1 MTVEN
6 WRPVVGCEMVYE
18 VSDLYRIRRVVAAHG
33 SVAGRIL
40 KPYRDRKGYLAIK
53 LRVNGRKQTF
63 KVHHLVLLAFVGPR
77 PEGMEC
83 RHLDGNKTNNRP
95 ENLCWGTGTENVAD
109 RLRHGTTARGEH
121 HGQARLTETNVIE
134 IRKLLAQGMPQQ
146 AIASR
151 FGVSRMTIWKIKMG
165 ICWAHVGCDTTDG
178 TLSAAATG
186 ST

>member
-6 WRPVVGCEMVYE
+6 WRPVVGFEMVYE
-18 VSDLYRIRRVVAAHG
+18 VSDLYRIRRVVAARG
-33 SVAGRIL
+33 VVAGHIL
-40 KPYRDRKGYLAIK
+40 KPYRGGKGYLAIR
-53 LRVNGRKQTF
+53 LYVNGRRRAF

-95 ENLCWGTGTENVAD
+95 ENLCWGTRTENMAD
-109 RLRHGTTARGEH
+109 KLRHGTMARGERN
-121 HGQARLTETNVIE
+121 GQARLTETNVIE

-151 FGVSRMTIWKIKMG
+151 FGVSRRTIVYIKSG
-165 ICWAHVGCDTTDG
+165 ARWTHVVCDTSDG
-178 TLSAAATG
+178 SSDG
-186 ST
+186 RCVND

>member
-1 MTVEN
+1 VTVEN

-18 VSDLYRIRRVVAAHG
+18 ISDLYRIRRVVAARNV
-33 SVAGRIL
+33 VAGHIL
-40 KPYRDRKGYLAIK
+40 KPYRDREGYLAIR
-53 LRVNGRKQTF
+53 LCVNGRRPTF

-95 ENLCWGTGTENVAD
+95 ENLCWGTSTENAAD
-109 RLRHGTTARGEH
+109 SFRHGTSPLGERN
-121 HGQARLTETNVIE
+121 GRAKLTEANVIE

-151 FGVSRMTIWKIKMG
+151 FGVSRRTIGRIKSG
-165 ICWAHVGCDTTDG
+165 TRWTHVVCDTTDG
-178 TLSAAATG
+178 SSDG
-186 ST
+186 RCVND